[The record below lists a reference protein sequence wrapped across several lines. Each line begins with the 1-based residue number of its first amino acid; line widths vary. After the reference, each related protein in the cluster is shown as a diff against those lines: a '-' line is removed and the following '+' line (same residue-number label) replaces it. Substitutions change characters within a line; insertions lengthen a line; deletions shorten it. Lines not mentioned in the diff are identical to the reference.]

1 MKTKSY
7 TVTLGGFNDIQ
18 EDSPLEAAKNI
29 ARLLCNDDCPN
40 RLVYDVED
48 EQTGEKFTVDLAEE
62 DEDAVLPN
70 KN

>member
-7 TVTLGGFNDIQ
+7 TVTLGGFSLIKGG
-18 EDSPLEAAKNI
+18 SPLDAAKKI
-29 ARLLCNDDCPN
+29 AGWLLEDDGAN
-40 RLVYDVED
+40 RMVYEVED
-48 EQTGEKFTVDLAEE
+48 ENTGEKFTVDLAEE

>member
-7 TVTLGGFNDIQ
+7 TVTLGGFSLIKGG
-18 EDSPLEAAKNI
+18 SPLEAAKNI

>member
-7 TVTLGGFNDIQ
+7 TVTLGGFNVIQ

-48 EQTGEKFTVDLAEE
+48 EQTGEKFTVDLAEK